1 MNSMVEKVNDKVI
14 VSSKELTAFLLSRDF
29 TLIKVYRNENLETK
43 YVFLNTKGISKA
55 ILEFEDR

>member
-1 MNSMVEKVNDKVI
+1 MVEKVNDKVI